1 MQIRLPLILLLAL
14 TACAPVTPQPKPT
27 TAPTSP
33 KSSLPSSES
42 STAAAND
49 NTPQY
54 ETSVLAAL
62 WDAKTRAHQ
71 ILPVE
76 PSSGEAVP
84 GYAPIVVGVNY
95 YYTYSPNRK
104 TLVVVGYRSE
114 FSSDPVLHVIDLN
127 SWHETKIPLDGKGW
141 TGGLAFSPDGSSVAI
156 GLNDNESALLVV
168 DAEKNRVLAQI
179 EPGFEISRLKFT
191 SDSSA
196 VMAYGKV
203 IVNRFTANEQTS
215 GFAKAALF
223 DARDL
228 NLLWSAELK
237 GVREGIYPAD
247 EETAG
252 TTALHENPEAAIYL
266 YPGLVFA
273 PDRDN
278 LYVVHADEDKL
289 TTVDFGSRSVNTVGV
304 RPKLSWLER
313 IFLLTTGVAHAK
325 VANGTSRSAVISPD
339 GTTIYTIGY
348 RNESSQFSNGEWTFT
363 QTPLG
368 LQAIDAGDGTE
379 RVNLEISAAG
389 LWITPDG
396 SSLLLHNWNE
406 PPSTDVLNARTL
418 RITGHFDNTTLVPAR
433 RMNGTTLLLSSVT
446 IENNRTQMSAYS
458 MDGELLGE
466 WLADGYGAWL
476 LAP

>member
-1 MQIRLPLILLLAL
+1 MQIRLSLILLLML
-14 TACAPVTPQPKPT
+14 TACAPVTPRPTPT

-33 KSSLPSSES
+33 ETTLPSSES
-42 STAAAND
+42 SVAASND
-49 NTPQY
+49 STPQY

-62 WDAKTRAHQ
+62 WDARTRTHQ

-76 PSSGEAVP
+76 PSSGRPAP
-84 GYAPIVVGVNY
+84 GYDPISLGVNY
-95 YYTYSPNRK
+95 YYAFSPDGK
-104 TLVVVGYRSE
+104 TLVVVGYQSDN
-114 FSSDPVLHVIDLN
+114 SSDPTLHEIDLA
-127 SWHETKIPLDGKGW
+127 SWQETNLPLDGKGW

-156 GLNDNESALLVV
+156 GLNDRESTLLVV
-168 DAEKNRVLAQI
+168 DVEKNRVLAQVA
-179 EPGFEISRLKFT
+179 PGFEISRLKFT
-191 SDSSA
+191 SDNSG

-203 IVNRFTANEQTS
+203 IVNRFTSNEQTS

-228 NLLWSAELK
+228 NLLWSVELE
-237 GVREGIYPAD
+237 GVREGIYPAG

-278 LYVVHADEDKL
+278 LYIVHANEDKL
-289 TTVDFGSRSVNTVGV
+289 TIVDFGSLSVSTVNV
-304 RPKLSWLER
+304 RPKLSWFER
-313 IFLLTTGVAHAK
+313 IFLLTTGIAHAK

-339 GTTIYTIGY
+339 GGTIYTIGY

-406 PPSTDVLNARTL
+406 PPSTDVLNAKTL
-418 RITGHFDNTTLVPAR
+418 RITGHFDDTILVPAH
-433 RMNGTTLLLSSVT
+433 RMNGVSLLLSSVT
-446 IENNRTQMSAYS
+446 IENNKTRMSAYS

-466 WLADGYGAWL
+466 WLADDYGAWL
-476 LAP
+476 IAP